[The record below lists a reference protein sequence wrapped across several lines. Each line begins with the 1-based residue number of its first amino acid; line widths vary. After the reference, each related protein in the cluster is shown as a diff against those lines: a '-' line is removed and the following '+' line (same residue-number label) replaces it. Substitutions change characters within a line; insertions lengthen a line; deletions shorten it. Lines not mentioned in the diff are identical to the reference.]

1 MTILSPLDK
10 DYPRRLALLDA
21 PPVVYASEPPSIG
34 SDLCVLFSGTRRPD
48 HQAFHDAWV
57 WSLRFARLGWRVVTS
72 LEGGCDLAVRR
83 ALASSAFKPIV
94 TVAGELPKSR
104 DETMVLVSPFPEG
117 TNRCRET
124 LLGRNAFSASLC
136 HLTVIVQAPMHSGS
150 LLVARDA
157 LDSGGEVLLL
167 PCAVGNGVQHA
178 GGNRLREE
186 GAPILRGCVNRTS
199 FVVDFAY
206 GSD

>member
-1 MTILSPLDK
+1 MTILSPRDTG
-10 DYPRRLALLDA
+10 YPERLALLDA
-21 PPVVYASEPPSIG
+21 PPLVYASEPLSIG
-34 SDLCVLFSGTRRPD
+34 SDACVLFAGTRSPD

-72 LEGGCDLAVRR
+72 GEGGCDLAVRR
-83 ALASSAFKPIV
+83 ALAGSGFKPIV
-94 TVAGELPKSR
+94 TVAGGLPAGGDGK
-104 DETMVLVSPFPEG
+104 MVLVSPFPQG
-117 TNRCRET
+117 TIRNRES

-136 HLTVIVQAPMHSGS
+136 HLTVIVQAPLHSGS

-167 PCAVGNGVQHA
+167 PCAVGKGVQHA

-199 FVVDFAY
+199 FVVDSAY
-206 GSD
+206 GFD